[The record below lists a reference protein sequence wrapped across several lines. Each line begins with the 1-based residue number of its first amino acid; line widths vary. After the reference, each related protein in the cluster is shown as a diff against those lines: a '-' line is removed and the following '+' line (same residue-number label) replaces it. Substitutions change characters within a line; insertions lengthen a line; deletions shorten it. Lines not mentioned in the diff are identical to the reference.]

1 VRGAAGVASELTL
14 RALVSHCIARYYA
27 FKIPVSRETI
37 SFRLESEK
45 REALDAVASALD
57 RDRSYIINEA
67 IEAYLDVQR
76 WQMEHIRKGLRQADA
91 GKFATEAEM
100 KKTFSRR
107 RK

>member
-1 VRGAAGVASELTL
+1 VKRGWFCRWLETPRVVLRRITL
-14 RALVSHCIARYYA
+14 YYVS
-27 FKIPVSRETI
+27 VMSRETI

-76 WQMEHIRKGLRQADA
+76 WQMQHIREGLRQADA
-91 GKFATEAEM
+91 GEFATEAEM
-100 KKTFSRR
+100 KTTFSRR
-107 RK
+107 HK

>member
-1 VRGAAGVASELTL
+1 M
-14 RALVSHCIARYYA
+14 
-27 FKIPVSRETI
+27 SRETI
-37 SFRLESEK
+37 SFRLETEK

-76 WQMEHIRKGLRQADA
+76 WQIDHIREGLRQTDA
-91 GKFATEAEM
+91 GEFATEAEM
-100 KKTFSRR
+100 KTTFSRR

>member
-1 VRGAAGVASELTL
+1 M
-14 RALVSHCIARYYA
+14 
-27 FKIPVSRETI
+27 SRETI

-57 RDRSYIINEA
+57 RDRSYVINEA

-76 WQMEHIRKGLRQADA
+76 WQMDHIREGLRQANA
-91 GKFATEAEM
+91 GEFATESEM
-100 KKTFSRR
+100 KTTFSRR